1 MSVLSIL
8 FPHRAPQ
15 YLIYNTE
22 MLARLVLRGGQKQ
35 QTQTVSAGVNGYLF
49 PARVPLPNCEP
60 FNCKLMPNV
69 NYWCFN
75 LKIWNMSL

>member
-8 FPHRAPQ
+8 FPHRAPP

-35 QTQTVSAGVNGYLF
+35 QTQTASAGVNGYLF
-49 PARVPLPNCEP
+49 PARVPLPNGSP
-60 FNCKLMPNV
+60 SIAN
-69 NYWCFN
+69 
-75 LKIWNMSL
+75 